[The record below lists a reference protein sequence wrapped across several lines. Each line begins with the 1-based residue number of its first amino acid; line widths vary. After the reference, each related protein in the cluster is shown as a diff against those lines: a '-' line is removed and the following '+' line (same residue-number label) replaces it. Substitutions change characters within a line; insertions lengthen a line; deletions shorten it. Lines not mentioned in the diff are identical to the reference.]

1 MASNNSSRRS
11 TNWCAIVY
19 PESAPGDWKDILD
32 SKNVRWA
39 CSPLHDKDIDD
50 DSEQTTKKAHW
61 HIIICY
67 NSLKSFE
74 QVVDDLQ
81 ELNCPRPQICRDVR
95 SSVRYFIHKDHPHK
109 YPYSE
114 DDIEC
119 YGGFDIGDY
128 FNISKSELRV
138 YRKEM
143 ADYIEEHNVI
153 ELMDFDSYCRKFKT
167 DTWYRVLSENSTIY
181 FDRLIKSNRH
191 RPRNYIEDANGN
203 LRECDSDGVIKE

>member
-109 YPYSE
+109 YQYSE